1 MARFDVF
8 RGRAGSLLLDCQA
21 DLLAE
26 LSTRIVVPLIVE
38 HDAPKPAARLNPVF
52 VIEDV
57 RFVMVTQFLA
67 AVPRRELEQKVFSL
81 AAEQDR
87 IALALDML
95 LTGF

>member
-8 RGRAGSLLLDCQA
+8 RGRDGSLLLDCQA
-21 DLLAE
+21 DLLTE

-38 HDAPKPAARLNPVF
+38 RDAPKPAARLNPVF
-52 VIEDV
+52 VLDDV